1 MNFMTELKENK
12 IMIYNELKEKEE
24 YKKYRKVTMKR
35 SVLALIM
42 IIVFWLIM
50 LNSNNSDMDSTA
62 IILYGILILFTIGIG
77 KIFINALQKPKLI
90 FRGVIID
97 TRKVTREIHDKDTN
111 GFPDNYM
118 LTVHQYLVSDGENTY
133 WAESTV
139 EYTGI
144 KKHYNINDK
153 VYFFSTNPSSPQNSF
168 ILQ

>member
-1 MNFMTELKENK
+1 
-12 IMIYNELKEKEE
+12 MIYNELKEKEE

-35 SVLALIM
+35 SALALIM

-62 IILYGILILFTIGIG
+62 IIVYGILILFTIGIG
-77 KIFINALQKPKLI
+77 KIFINAFRKPKLI

-97 TRKVTREIHDKDTN
+97 IREVKRKLSNEDSQ
-111 GFPDNYM
+111 GFSDNYI
-118 LTVHQYLVSDGENTY
+118 LTITQYLVSDGKRNY

-144 KKHYNINDK
+144 KRHYNINDK

-168 ILQ
+168 VLQ